1 VKATCEAR
9 NPSPSW
15 TDACPLPVLGLSL
28 WLWTGVVGMLA
39 LPLSTHGVLP
49 LFGKVLSGFTG
60 SACGV
65 LLAVLWS
72 YCAWGVYR
80 LRSASWWIVLISVC
94 LFSVSA
100 WITFSHIDMSEL
112 YKAMGYSEHQID
124 TMKQF
129 SFMQGNR
136 AAYLSLSGLIPMLG
150 FLLFVKRY
158 FRSTI
163 V

>member
-1 VKATCEAR
+1 
-9 NPSPSW
+9 
-15 TDACPLPVLGLSL
+15 
-28 WLWTGVVGMLA
+28 
-39 LPLSTHGVLP
+39 
-49 LFGKVLSGFTG
+49 
-60 SACGV
+60 
-65 LLAVLWS
+65 
-72 YCAWGVYR
+72 
-80 LRSASWWIVLISVC
+80 
-94 LFSVSA
+94 
-100 WITFSHIDMSEL
+100 
-112 YKAMGYSEHQID
+112 MGYSEHQID